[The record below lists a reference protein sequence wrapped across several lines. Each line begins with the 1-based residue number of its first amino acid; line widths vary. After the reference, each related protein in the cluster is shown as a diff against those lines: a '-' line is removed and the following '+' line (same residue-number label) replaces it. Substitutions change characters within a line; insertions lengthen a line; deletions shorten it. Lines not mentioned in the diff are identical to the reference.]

1 MKLVV
6 GLGNPGLG
14 YARNRHNL
22 GFMCLAHFARAQG
35 IAFDKKQ
42 GKARVGVGRIGDEM
56 IVLARPQTFM
66 NLSGE
71 SVSRLVEKYHLDL
84 SDLLVVHDDLD
95 LPLGRIRLRRG
106 GGSGG
111 HRGIE
116 SIIACLGS
124 RDFPRL
130 RVGIGRPNET
140 GTDSCEDDIVSYVLS
155 DFTPDEAR
163 DIERVIP
170 WVSEA
175 ILSFI
180 KDGLAV
186 AMNRYNTRETS

>member
-6 GLGNPGLG
+6 GLGNPGRG
-14 YARNRHNL
+14 YAGNRHNL
-22 GFMCLAHFARAQG
+22 GFMCLAHFARTQAV
-35 IAFDKKQ
+35 ALDKKQ
-42 GKARVGVGRIGDEM
+42 GKARTGTGRIGGETV
-56 IVLARPQTFM
+56 VLARPQTFM

-71 SVSRLVEKYHLDL
+71 SVSLLMQKFRVDFG
-84 SDLLVVHDDLD
+84 DLLVVHDDLD

-111 HRGIE
+111 HKGIE

-140 GTDSCEDDIVSYVLS
+140 GFGSSEEDVISYVLA
-155 DFTPDEAR
+155 DFTPEEEKEIDK
-163 DIERVIP
+163 VIP
-170 WVSEA
+170 RVSEA
-175 ILSFI
+175 ILCFLT
-180 KDGLAV
+180 DGLAV
-186 AMNRYNTRETS
+186 AMNRFNTRDEA